1 MRDGEVV
8 GVAERLDLGDD
19 LETVVL
25 GPGGEAPHVVLL
37 EVAAAAHAHVE
48 RGREAVR
55 RAERDAFAEL
65 VHRLAVR
72 VPLGDGAAPAHAD
85 LRVRVEPHPAAHL
98 EHDPVPLLA
107 QQEVAHVAT
116 REAELVAARQ
126 VEVDP
131 AEGER
136 GPVPHQGLAHGEA
149 LMAPAVDE
157 LQERRAR
164 VERAAVVASGEHGA
178 RVVHRQQVALGRLR
192 HSRLHPGHGRRHE
205 RLRDLAHDEREP
217 SLRRRP
223 HGHRDR
229 DAELVRELLGQ
240 QASGKLHA
248 PVAIGHDDHRIAQE
262 QPVVGVPGF
271 LRDRPDRIAG

>member
-1 MRDGEVV
+1 
-8 GVAERLDLGDD
+8 
-19 LETVVL
+19 
-25 GPGGEAPHVVLL
+25 
-37 EVAAAAHAHVE
+37 VE
-48 RGREAVR
+48 RGREAIR

-65 VHRLAVR
+65 VDRLAVR
-72 VPLGDGAAPAHAD
+72 VPLGDRAAPAHAD
-85 LRVRVEPHPAAHL
+85 LGCESSRIPPPTSSTIPL
-98 EHDPVPLLA
+98 NLLA

-116 REAELVAARQ
+116 REAELVAAWQ

-136 GPVPHQGLAHGEA
+136 GPIPHQGLAHGEA

-178 RVVHRQQVALGRLR
+178 RVVHLQQVALGRLR
-192 HSRLHPGHGRRHE
+192 HRRLHPGHGRRHE

-217 SLRRRP
+217 SFRRRP

-229 DAELVRELLGQ
+229 DAELVGELLGE
-240 QASGKLHA
+240 QAPGKLRA
-248 PVAIGHDDHRIAQE
+248 PVAFGHDDHGIVQQ